1 MRKYFIICV
10 LALVTITF
18 LVGCNSSVSYEYPQY
33 SEDVSEY
40 EETLTEANEENKDI
54 FQEMQ
59 RPQGRAV
66 DISVAHGH
74 TLVLM
79 EDGSLWGW
87 GAGHFSMFEPR
98 GESNLYPTF
107 IMDDVIFAVAGEY
120 HSMAIKTDGGLWAWG
135 DNFWGQIGDGTTL
148 NRPSPVWVMDDVIYA
163 AISPSM
169 ASSHASGG
177 ARSYAIRSDGTLWAW
192 GEGDGRYSPW
202 GVVLGDGGNEDRL
215 LPIQILENVASVT
228 PTHNGGQAITLDG
241 RLWHWHPYVLSFDV
255 MADGDVWIEIPARLS
270 PEVVSEFPRVGRAH
284 FEIDENDTLWAWG
297 ENRLPSQWR
306 DGPVLGDGTTTDR
319 DEPVAILE
327 NVTYFTISGNTVY
340 AITDDGRL
348 WGWGNFG
355 GWGRAYIGNG
365 SYFDSSVMWY
375 WDSDGEIWEYVH
387 DENGFAQGTRWLLN
401 DGDYGIVLSP
411 VLIMEN
417 VVRVASNY
425 YMLDHGWIAGFRA
438 FAITECGGVWA
449 WGVNDWHSQGF
460 GLLGDGTSEN
470 RPYPVQI
477 IGN

>member
-1 MRKYFIICV
+1 MRKYFVICALT
-10 LALVTITF
+10 LAAITF
-18 LVGCNSSVSYEYPQY
+18 LMGCNSSVSYEYPQY
-33 SEDVSEY
+33 SEDTSEY
-40 EETLTEANEENKDI
+40 DETLTETNEENKDI
-54 FQEMQ
+54 GQETQ

-87 GAGHFSMFEPR
+87 GAGHASMFEPR
-98 GESNLYPTF
+98 GESSLYPTF

-135 DNFWGQIGDGTTL
+135 DNFWGQIGDGTNL
-148 NRPSPVWVMDDVIYA
+148 NRPSPVWVMDDVVYA
-163 AISPSM
+163 AISPAM
-169 ASSHASGG
+169 VSSHASGG

-241 RLWHWHPYVLSFDV
+241 RLWHWHPNIYGSSVITGELWLETPAQLSPAVVD
-255 MADGDVWIEIPARLS
+255 EIPSLR
-270 PEVVSEFPRVGRAH
+270 RRAH
-284 FEIDENDTLWAWG
+284 FRLDENGTLWAWG
-297 ENRLPSQWR
+297 ENRLPDHWR
-306 DGPVLGDGTTTDR
+306 DGPILGDGTTIDR
-319 DEPVAILE
+319 DEPVVILE
-327 NVTYFTISGNTVY
+327 NVTYFTIAGNTVY
-340 AITDDGRL
+340 ALTADGVL
-348 WGWGNFG
+348 WAWGNLYG
-355 GWGRAYIGNG
+355 AYIGNG
-365 SYFDSSVMWY
+365 SQFD
-375 WDSDGEIWEYVH
+375 GAAIWEGWEQAY
-387 DENGFAQGTRWLLN
+387 DENGIPQGGRWLLN
-401 DGDYGIVLSP
+401 DGDHGIVLSP
-411 VLIMEN
+411 VSILTN
-417 VVRVASNY
+417 VVSVAASY
-425 YMLDHGWIAGFRA
+425 YIFDHGWIIGLRG
-438 FAITECGGVWA
+438 FAITEDGAVWA
-449 WGVNDWHSQGF
+449 WGANTVHDTH